1 MLWRGP
7 IGGGAASGKAGAM
20 VASHNASGQHLRAR
34 TTPTNPRSA
43 FQTAVR
49 NAVRQLSPAWNSLT
63 DLQRQGWSVY
73 ATNTAMKNRLGDTIF
88 LSGIAQYVRSNVS
101 RLQAGLARVDD
112 APTTFT
118 LGDVPGYALLAP
130 PFSTAGTLT
139 LDADASTDWRNQT
152 DNSMLVY
159 VSRPQ
164 NAGVTFFNGPYQLAT
179 VIPSS
184 STMNSFAVTL
194 PFATSDTTSKYFT
207 QSRISRGDGRLSG
220 TFQTLEQ
227 PV

>member
-1 MLWRGP
+1 M
-7 IGGGAASGKAGAM
+7 GGGAASGKAGAM
-20 VASHNASGQHLRAR
+20 VASHNAAGQHLRAR
-34 TTPTNPRSA
+34 TTPTNPRSQ

-49 NAVRQLSPAWNSLT
+49 NAVRELSPAWNSLT
-63 DLQRQGWSVY
+63 DAQRQSWAVY

-101 RLQAGLARVDD
+101 RLQAGLGRIDD
-112 APTTFT
+112 APTNFT
-118 LGDVPGYALLAP
+118 LGDVPDYALLAP

-139 LDADASTDWRNQT
+139 LGAFASDNWRNET
-152 DNSMLVY
+152 TNSMLVY

-164 NAGVTFFNGPYQLAT
+164 NAGITFFNGPYQLAA

-184 STMNSFAVTL
+184 NTNQSFAVTL
-194 PFATSDTTSKYFT
+194 PFATSDTNSKYFT

-227 PV
+227 PL